1 MPRDDRPKPIDM
13 GEITAST
20 MDRRKGERWYW
31 RARTKVDR
39 RIVWRGYVTVPELYR
54 ELGGLV
60 SRGIPSAPAA
70 QPEDARTVRDLFQ
83 HWQDFQSK
91 REQAGQ
97 IGHFALKTYKQRAA
111 YWNEAIGDVRLSAL
125 YPAKIE
131 DVILDW
137 GAAGV
142 GARTIGG
149 AVKALRAAVV
159 WGREHQMVIPAKVES
174 VKKPPEGDYIYCSAT
189 PTNEQL
195 ARLIAVLDRETT
207 SGRLIL
213 LACWLGCRIG
223 EVTSL
228 RVGDFNREASELR
241 LSGAD
246 SGRRRRGKTGVRM
259 YPLEGETLAYIRDLA
274 GLRDPGEYLVPRDGV
289 NPEGASWH
297 YLKAC
302 CERAGIPAL
311 SANSLRR
318 HADEELVRNG
328 GPSGLK
334 AAAEV
339 QGHSVETMLRIYHRP
354 TADDRRALVKATGLG
369 QVVAF
374 PVRAQAS
381 GTDDEGGR

>member
-1 MPRDDRPKPIDM
+1 MPKDNDRPPAIDM

-20 MDRRKGERWYW
+20 MARRKGDRWYW
-31 RARTKVDR
+31 RARTKTDR
-39 RIVWRGYVTVPELYR
+39 RIVWRGYATVPELYR
-54 ELGGLV
+54 ELAGLV
-60 SRGIPSAPAA
+60 HRGIPSAPAA

-97 IGHFALKTYKQRAA
+97 IGHYALKTYKQRAA
-111 YWNEAIGDVRLSAL
+111 YWNNAIGDLRLSAL

-149 AVKALRAAVV
+149 AVKALRMAVA
-159 WGREHQMVIPAKVES
+159 WGREHQMAIPPKVER
-174 VKKPPEGDYIYCSAT
+174 VRPPKVDGYVYCSAT
-189 PTNEQL
+189 PSAEQM
-195 ARLIAVLDRETT
+195 AALIAVLNPETM
-207 SGRLIL
+207 SGRLVL

-228 RVGDFNREASELR
+228 RVGDFDRATAELR

-246 SGRRRRGKTGVRM
+246 AGRRRRGKTGTRS
-259 YPLEGETLAYIRDLA
+259 YPLEGPALAFVRDLA
-274 GLRDPGEYLVPRDGV
+274 GLRDATEYLVPREGE
-289 NPEGASWH
+289 NPESAAWY
-297 YLKAC
+297 YLKAAC
-302 CERAGIPAL
+302 RRAGIPEL

-318 HADEELVRNG
+318 HADEELVATG
-328 GPSGLK
+328 GPAALK
-334 AAAEV
+334 AAAEL

-354 TADDRRALVKATGLG
+354 TASDRRALVRAAKVG
-369 QVVAF
+369 QVVEF
-374 PVRAQAS
+374 P
-381 GTDDEGGR
+381 GTKHEKQGGE